1 MNPASRRAF
10 LAVAGTGAA
19 TAAIAAVAAPA
30 HAAPAPRGATPA
42 PTARPA
48 GAEGAVVAHVKDV
61 RRGVVTVMV
70 KGRSVDVTDHELVAR
85 LAHAATAAKV

>member
-30 HAAPAPRGATPA
+30 HAAPAPRSAA
-42 PTARPA
+42 AVPTALPA
-48 GAEGAVVAHVKDV
+48 GAQGAVVAHVKDV
-61 RRGVVTVMV
+61 RHGVVTVMV
-70 KGRSVDVTDHELVAR
+70 KGHSVDIVDHDLVAR
-85 LAHAATAAKV
+85 LAHAATAAKG